1 MRSIRPRN
9 NVCTMNLRVFAIV
22 CVSVSWLL
30 AAAGCGDRPNAP
42 GTPVAPGAPPPAPA
56 TSEVVLYSSLD
67 GDILPALLE
76 PFEKQ
81 TGIRVRLVGDTEA
94 TKAVGLVQR
103 LITEKDRA
111 RADVFW
117 NSEATGTLRLWK
129 EGLLEPYAP
138 KNVSEAEGWTTVLQ
152 GVRHRWHAVGMR
164 PRVMIVNTKALPRA
178 MDRPETISDLTKSL
192 YKGRVGLAKPMAGTT
207 LGHMAAILTLDGEKD
222 MRVWL
227 MGLRRNAVRLY
238 DGNGAVARA
247 VGTGEVHVGVVD
259 LDDALSAQANGWPVE
274 VIAGRARP
282 DPRAGLL
289 WGGTLMTPGTAAIIT
304 GGPNPDNAKRLK
316 DFLVSADVE
325 RALAEGPQ
333 RWMPVR
339 KSLQTITLDI
349 TPADPVMVD
358 WERVQGNVE
367 AFMTL
372 WGEVMR

>member
-1 MRSIRPRN
+1 M
-9 NVCTMNLRVFAIV
+9 FAALILSA
-22 CVSVSWLL
+22 CGREAPAPVSGG
-30 AAAGCGDRPNAP
+30 AAPSP
-42 GTPVAPGAPPPAPA
+42 TTPPA
-56 TSEVVLYSSLD
+56 SNEVILYSSLD
-67 GDILPALLE
+67 GDILPALIE
-76 PFEKQ
+76 PFEQ
-81 TGIRVRLVGDTEA
+81 STGIKVRLVGDTEA

-103 LITEKDRA
+103 LITEKDRP

-138 KNVSEAEGWTTVLQ
+138 SGVSEAEGWTTLLQ
-152 GVRHRWHAVGMR
+152 GVRHRWHAVGLR

-178 MDRPETISDLTKSL
+178 MDRPETISDLTKSR

-227 MGLRRNAVRLY
+227 LGLKKNDLRLY

-274 VIAGRARP
+274 VITGRARA
-282 DPRAGLL
+282 DARAGLL

-304 GGPNPDNAKRLK
+304 GGPNPDNARRLK
-316 DFLVSADVE
+316 DYLMSPEVE
-325 RALAEGPQ
+325 RALAGGPQ

-339 KSLQTITLDI
+339 LSLRNLTLDV

-358 WERVQGNVE
+358 WEQVQARVE
-367 AFMTL
+367 PFFAL
-372 WGEVMR
+372 WAEVMK